1 MSWEPD
7 LVAEFCYNFPC
18 IKHVPST
25 SVTSLSKWVIY
36 ECCANVFLENCILS
50 SIIADKKLR
59 HCTDWWCDE
68 VFLTVFCDICLLIV
82 HRCFLVFY
90 IRHILLYS
98 FLQQCP
104 EDIQFFCDNQLM
116 PWNLHFIFV
125 HSVVLSNRQHMPSF
139 KKKKS
144 AVTAV
149 LAFCRYNCRCI
160 SFVYIL

>member
-18 IKHVPST
+18 IEHVPST
-25 SVTSLSKWVIY
+25 SVTSVSKWIIY

-50 SIIADKKLR
+50 GIIADKKLR
-59 HCTDWWCDE
+59 HCTDWWCDK
-68 VFLTVFCDICLLIV
+68 VFFNCFCDIYLLIV
-82 HRCFLVFY
+82 HSCFMLFY
-90 IRHILLYS
+90 IRHSLLYS
-98 FLQQCP
+98 FNNVQKIFSSFVTTSLCRG
-104 EDIQFFCDNQLM
+104 ICILFLYILLSCLIDNICL
-116 PWNLHFIFV
+116 PFL
-125 HSVVLSNRQHMPSF
+125 
-139 KKKKS
+139 KKKS